1 MTKLFNSTNSNN
13 FMIISIQKQR
23 PAFIKII
30 TMPFILCSHTSFF
43 RLRLMIWLSVCSL
56 FCPDVLFAQRADS
69 LRTLSLSPVTVST
82 TRLET
87 NEKRLPAALTVLDG
101 GRIQIGQPQLS
112 LFESLGGVAGLF
124 AQNPDNFNQ
133 DLRIS
138 IRGFG
143 ARAAFG
149 IRGIRLV
156 VDGIPESTP
165 DGQADVDNLDMGAM
179 RRLEVMR
186 GPSSG
191 LYGNA
196 AGGVISLQTDNAA
209 DLPLAEA
216 QATLGSNG
224 FNSYRLKTGYQKG
237 KFQYVFVATRNAS
250 EGYRGNSQMQ
260 SSILNLKLRYD
271 FDSLTRLS
279 ILANY
284 GNGPTANDPGGLTLA
299 QVNENRRQA
308 HPNNLRFMA
317 GESVAQG
324 RIGITFE
331 KKMGNSLLFARVFST
346 KRDFSNFLAFQA
358 AGAGTIN
365 RTFAGASLQYQYNQA
380 FGELQY
386 RFRLGIDL
394 ETQADTRRRF
404 DNLMGQRGKLTFDQ
418 LESFKNT
425 AAYIT
430 QEISY
435 HKVTILTGLR
445 SDAIRM
451 KAEDAFLTDGDQS
464 GQRQYSRLNP
474 TIGISFEASPKISLY
489 SNLGT
494 SFETPTLSELS
505 NNPSGT
511 GGFNPDLKP
520 QRATNYEIGA
530 KTYFNQRVRMDIAL
544 FNINVSDEFVP
555 YQITGQAGRVFY
567 RNAGS
572 SRRQG
577 VELSLNANLAKGLS
591 LFSNYTY
598 SDFKYRQYVTTAG
611 EFDGNT
617 LPGIPKHAAQA
628 ELRYFRAK
636 GLFAIAQ
643 IRHASDL
650 YADDANAVIAN
661 AYTLVNLRLGLHL
674 TYQRVAVEPF
684 VGVNNLF
691 NAIYFQNV
699 QINAANGR
707 YFEPA
712 RGQFWFG
719 GVKLSLNR
727 KTLE

>member
-1 MTKLFNSTNSNN
+1 MPDLF
-13 FMIISIQKQR
+13 R
-23 PAFIKII
+23 AF
-30 TMPFILCSHTSFF
+30 
-43 RLRLMIWLSVCSL
+43 
-56 FCPDVLFAQRADS
+56 FCPFPVRFFYQWGVFLSAWLLLSGTVCAQKADS
-69 LRTLSLSPVTVST
+69 LRTLSLSPVTVTT

-101 GRIQIGQPQLS
+101 SRIQIGQPQLS
-112 LFESLGGVAGLF
+112 MFESLGGVAGLF

-196 AGGVISLQTDNAA
+196 AGGIISFQTDNAA
-209 DLPLAEA
+209 DMPLIEG
-216 QATLGSNG
+216 QATVGSYG
-224 FNSYRLKTGYQKG
+224 FKSFRVKTGLQKG
-237 KFQYVFVATRNAS
+237 KFQYVFIATNNQS
-250 EGYRGNSQMQ
+250 DGYRGNSRME
-260 SSILNLKLRYD
+260 SSIFNLKLRYD

-279 ILANY
+279 VLANY
-284 GNGPTANDPGGLTLA
+284 GNSPEADDPGGLTLQ
-299 QVNENRRQA
+299 QVTENRRQA
-308 HPNNLRFMA
+308 HPNNLRFLA
-317 GESVAQG
+317 TESVAQG
-324 RIGITFE
+324 RIGVIFE
-331 KKMGNSLLFARVFST
+331 KKMGKSLIFARVFGT
-346 KRDFSNFLAFQA
+346 KRDFANYLAFQA

-365 RTFAGASLQYQYNQA
+365 RAFAGASWQYQYTQQ
-380 FGELQY
+380 FGELHY
-386 RFRLGIDL
+386 RFRLGVDF

-404 DNLMGQRGKLTFDQ
+404 DNMTGVRGKLTFDQ
-418 LESFKNT
+418 VESFKNI
-425 AAYIT
+425 ASYIT
-430 QEISY
+430 QELVFRRI
-435 HKVTILTGLR
+435 TLLTGLR

-451 KAEDAFLTDGDQS
+451 QAKDAFLTDGDQS
-464 GQRQYSRLNP
+464 GKRQYSRLNP
-474 TIGISFEASPKISLY
+474 TVGLSYEASSKMNVY
-489 SNLGT
+489 ANLGT

-511 GGFNPDLKP
+511 GGLNPELNP
-520 QRATNYEIGA
+520 QRATNFEIGA
-530 KTYFNQRVRMDIAL
+530 KTYFNQRIRLDVSL
-544 FNINVSDEFVP
+544 FNINVQEELVP

-577 VELSLNANLAKGLS
+577 IELSFNTVLAKGLS

-598 SDFKYRQYVTTAG
+598 SDFRYRHYQTTAG
-611 EFDGNT
+611 EFDGNI

-628 ELRYFRAK
+628 ELRYFRPK
-636 GLFAIAQ
+636 GLFAILQ
-643 IRHASDL
+643 LRHVSDL
-650 YADDANAVIAN
+650 YADDANAVTAN
-661 AYTLVNLRLGLHL
+661 GYTSLNVRLGGNVHL
-674 TYQRVAVEPF
+674 GRLGVEPF
-684 VGVNNLF
+684 VGVNNLL
-691 NAIYFQNV
+691 NAVYFQNV

-712 RGQFWFG
+712 QGQFWFG
-719 GVKLSLNR
+719 GLKVNILKKS
-727 KTLE
+727 

>member
-1 MTKLFNSTNSNN
+1 MSLN
-13 FMIISIQKQR
+13 
-23 PAFIKII
+23 
-30 TMPFILCSHTSFF
+30 
-43 RLRLMIWLSVCSL
+43 LSVYTFRQCSFSAFCSRLSAGACIL
-56 FCPDVLFAQRADS
+56 FSFTSLAQQKDS
-69 LRTLSLSPVTVST
+69 LKTLSLAPVTVTT

-101 GRIQIGQPQLS
+101 SRIQIGQPQLS

-191 LYGNA
+191 LFGNA
-196 AGGVISLQTDNAA
+196 AGGIISLQTDNAA
-209 DLPLAEA
+209 DMPLVEG
-216 QATLGSNG
+216 QATVGSYG
-224 FNSYRLKTGYQKG
+224 FRSFRIKTGGQKG
-237 KFQYVFVATRNAS
+237 KFQYVFIGTHNQS
-250 EGYRGNSQMQ
+250 DGYRGNSRME
-260 SSILNLKLRYD
+260 SSIFNLKLRYD

-284 GNGPTANDPGGLTLA
+284 GTSPEADDPGGLTLA

-308 HPNNLRFMA
+308 HPNNLRFLA
-317 GESVAQG
+317 SESVNQG
-324 RIGITFE
+324 RIGIIFE
-331 KKMGNSLLFARVFST
+331 KRMGKSLIFARVFGT
-346 KRDFSNFLAFQA
+346 KRDFANYLAFQA

-365 RTFAGASLQYQYNQA
+365 RAFAGASWQYQYTQQ
-380 FGELQY
+380 FGELNY
-386 RFRLGIDL
+386 RFRLGTDF

-404 DNLMGQRGKLTFDQ
+404 DNLTGTRGKLTFDQ
-418 LESFKNT
+418 VESFKNI

-430 QEISY
+430 QELSFR
-435 HKVTILTGLR
+435 KATLLTGLR

-451 KAEDAFLTDGDQS
+451 KAEDAFLSDGDQS
-464 GQRQYSRLNP
+464 GKRQYSRLNP
-474 TIGISFEASPKISLY
+474 TLGVSYELSSKVNVY
-489 SNLGT
+489 TNLGT

-511 GGFNPDLKP
+511 GGLNPELTP

-530 KTYFNQRVRMDIAL
+530 KTFLSPRVRVDVAL
-544 FNINVSDEFVP
+544 FNINVKDELVP
-555 YQITGQAGRVFY
+555 YQITGQPGRVFY

-577 VELSLNANLAKGLS
+577 IELSFNTVLAKGLS

-598 SDFKYRQYVTTAG
+598 SDFKYKTYKTTAG
-611 EFDGNT
+611 EFDGNI

-628 ELRYFRAK
+628 ELRYFLPS

-643 IRHASDL
+643 VRHASDL
-650 YADDANAVIAN
+650 YADDANAVTAN
-661 AYTLVNLRLGLHL
+661 GYTNLNLRIGGAFRAGRLGI
-674 TYQRVAVEPF
+674 EPF
-684 VGVNNLF
+684 VGVNNLL
-691 NAIYFQNV
+691 NTIYFQNV

-712 RGQFWFG
+712 QGRFWFG
-719 GVKLSLNR
+719 GAKINIQKKS
-727 KTLE
+727 

>member
-1 MTKLFNSTNSNN
+1 
-13 FMIISIQKQR
+13 
-23 PAFIKII
+23 
-30 TMPFILCSHTSFF
+30 
-43 RLRLMIWLSVCSL
+43 
-56 FCPDVLFAQRADS
+56 
-69 LRTLSLSPVTVST
+69 
-82 TRLET
+82 
-87 NEKRLPAALTVLDG
+87 
-101 GRIQIGQPQLS
+101 
-112 LFESLGGVAGLF
+112 
-124 AQNPDNFNQ
+124 
-133 DLRIS
+133 
-138 IRGFG
+138 
-143 ARAAFG
+143 
-149 IRGIRLV
+149 
-156 VDGIPESTP
+156 
-165 DGQADVDNLDMGAM
+165 
-179 RRLEVMR
+179 
-186 GPSSG
+186 
-191 LYGNA
+191 
-196 AGGVISLQTDNAA
+196 
-209 DLPLAEA
+209 
-216 QATLGSNG
+216 
-224 FNSYRLKTGYQKG
+224 
-237 KFQYVFVATRNAS
+237 
-250 EGYRGNSQMQ
+250 
-260 SSILNLKLRYD
+260 
-271 FDSLTRLS
+271 
-279 ILANY
+279 
-284 GNGPTANDPGGLTLA
+284 
-299 QVNENRRQA
+299 
-308 HPNNLRFMA
+308 
-317 GESVAQG
+317 
-324 RIGITFE
+324 
-331 KKMGNSLLFARVFST
+331 
-346 KRDFSNFLAFQA
+346 
-358 AGAGTIN
+358 
-365 RTFAGASLQYQYNQA
+365 
-380 FGELQY
+380 
-386 RFRLGIDL
+386 
-394 ETQADTRRRF
+394 
-404 DNLMGQRGKLTFDQ
+404 
-418 LESFKNT
+418 
-425 AAYIT
+425 
-430 QEISY
+430 
-435 HKVTILTGLR
+435 
-445 SDAIRM
+445 
-451 KAEDAFLTDGDQS
+451 
-464 GQRQYSRLNP
+464 
-474 TIGISFEASPKISLY
+474 
-489 SNLGT
+489 
-494 SFETPTLSELS
+494 
-505 NNPSGT
+505 NPSGT

-628 ELRYFRAK
+628 ELRYFRPK

>member
-1 MTKLFNSTNSNN
+1 MLKHL
-13 FMIISIQKQR
+13 IISPLR
-23 PAFIKII
+23 FSTHFYTRAFVIAG
-30 TMPFILCSHTSFF
+30 LFF
-43 RLRLMIWLSVCSL
+43 SMAG
-56 FCPDVLFAQRADS
+56 FAQKRDS
-69 LRTLSLSPVTVST
+69 LRTLSLSPVIVTT

-101 GRIQIGQPQLS
+101 SRIQIGQPQLS

-165 DGQADVDNLDMGAM
+165 DGQADIDNLDMGAM
-179 RRLEVMR
+179 RRVEVMR

-196 AGGVISLQTDNAA
+196 AGGIISLQTDNAA
-209 DLPLAEA
+209 DMPLVEG
-216 QATLGSNG
+216 QATVGSYG
-224 FNSYRLKTGYQKG
+224 FRSFRVKTGLQKG
-237 KFQYVFVATRNAS
+237 KFQYVLIATNNQS
-250 EGYRGNSQMQ
+250 DGYRGNSRME
-260 SSILNLKLRYD
+260 SSIFNLKLRYD

-284 GNGPTANDPGGLTLA
+284 GNSPQADDPGGLTMA
-299 QVNENRRQA
+299 QVTENRRQA
-308 HPNNLRFMA
+308 HPNNIRFLA
-317 GESVAQG
+317 TESVSQG
-324 RIGITFE
+324 RIGIIFE
-331 KKMGNSLLFARVFST
+331 KRMGKSLIFARVFGT
-346 KRDFSNFLAFQA
+346 KRDFANYLAFQA

-365 RTFAGASLQYQYNQA
+365 REFAGASWQYQYAQQ
-380 FGELQY
+380 FGDLSY

-404 DNLMGQRGKLTFDQ
+404 DNLTGVRGKLTFDQ
-418 LESFKNT
+418 VESFKNT

-430 QEISY
+430 QELGYRKI
-435 HKVTILTGLR
+435 TLLTGLR

-451 KAEDAFLTDGDQS
+451 KAEDAFLSDGDQS
-464 GQRQYSRLNP
+464 GKRQYSRINP
-474 TIGISFEASPKISLY
+474 TIGISYELSSKVNIY
-489 SNLGT
+489 TNIGT

-511 GGFNPDLKP
+511 GGLNPDLNP

-530 KTYFNQRVRMDIAL
+530 KTYFNRRVRFDIAL
-544 FNINVSDEFVP
+544 FNINVEDELVP

-577 VELSLNANLAKGLS
+577 IELSFNTMLAKGLS

-598 SDFKYRQYVTTAG
+598 SDFKYRHYQTTAG
-611 EFDGNT
+611 EFDGNI
-617 LPGIPKHAAQA
+617 LPGIPKHAAQV
-628 ELRYFRAK
+628 ELRYFRPS

-643 IRHASDL
+643 VRHASDL
-650 YADDANAVIAN
+650 YADDANAVTAN
-661 AYTLVNLRLGLHL
+661 GYTNLNLRIGGTFHFGRL
-674 TYQRVAVEPF
+674 VVEPF
-684 VGVNNLF
+684 VGVNNLL
-691 NAIYFQNV
+691 NAVYFQNV

-712 RGQFWFG
+712 QGQFWFG
-719 GVKLSLNR
+719 GMKVNIQKKS
-727 KTLE
+727 